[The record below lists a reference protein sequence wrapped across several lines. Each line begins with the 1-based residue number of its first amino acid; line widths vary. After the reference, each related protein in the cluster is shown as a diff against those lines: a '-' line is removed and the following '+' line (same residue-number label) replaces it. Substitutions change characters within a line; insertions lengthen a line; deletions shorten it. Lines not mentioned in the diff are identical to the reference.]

1 MLEKIRAFTR
11 NEGLRQIAKYTRK
24 PIPLSLAI
32 AGGLSLFIILG
43 CMAAGKLEDLI
54 VSMNIRYNSPAIVT
68 LMVIFIVVQI
78 GAAGYGAFLSIR
90 EYKRP
95 GGRGMFSTSYPKG
108 NSYKA
113 LSSKLMK
120 NRQK

>member
-1 MLEKIRAFTR
+1 MFEKIRLFTK

-32 AGGLSLFIILG
+32 AGGISLLFIAG

-54 VSMNIRYNSPAIVT
+54 VSMNIRYNSPAIIT
-68 LMVIFIVVQI
+68 LAIIFVVVQL
-78 GAAGYGAFLSIR
+78 GAAGYGTFLSIR

-95 GGRGMFSTSYPKG
+95 GGKGLFGTSYTNG

-113 LSSKLMK
+113 LNSKLIK
-120 NRQK
+120 YTKK

>member
-1 MLEKIRAFTR
+1 MLDKGHTTK
-11 NEGLRQIAKYTRK
+11 NEGFKQIVKYTRK
-24 PIPLSLAI
+24 PIPLTLAI
-32 AGGLSLFIILG
+32 AGGISLLFIAG

-68 LMVIFIVVQI
+68 LAVIFIIVLV
-78 GAAGYGAFLSIR
+78 GAAGYGTFLSIR

-95 GGRGMFSTSYPKG
+95 GGKGLFGTSYTNG

-113 LSSKLMK
+113 LNSRLIK
-120 NRQK
+120 NTKK

>member
-1 MLEKIRAFTR
+1 MLDKGHTTK
-11 NEGLRQIAKYTRK
+11 NEGFKQIVKYTRK
-24 PIPLSLAI
+24 PIPLTLAI
-32 AGGLSLFIILG
+32 AGGLALLFIAG

-68 LMVIFIVVQI
+68 LAVIFIIVLV
-78 GAAGYGAFLSIR
+78 GAAGYGTFLSIR

-95 GGRGMFSTSYPKG
+95 GGKGLFGTSYTNG

-113 LSSKLMK
+113 LNSRLIK
-120 NRQK
+120 NTKK